1 MKPIG
6 RRTFLRGAGTVLALP
21 FLESV
26 SFGAVTRPKR
36 IAFLFVPNG
45 VHMADWRPKGA
56 GADYALSP
64 LLQPLADHRDDL
76 LLVSNL
82 AQLNARALGDG
93 PGDHARSAA
102 CFLTGA
108 HPVKTAG
115 RNIRAGISVDQVA
128 ARHLGRDTSL
138 PSLEIGCEPAR
149 QSGNCDSGYSCAY
162 SSNISWRSPH
172 SPMGKE
178 IDPRALFERLFRTG
192 PEGESAQARAER
204 IHARRSILDYVR
216 DDAATLSKR
225 LGRADRRKLD
235 EYFTG
240 VRELERRIAMAEMA
254 KSGDEIWLWNEEVDK
269 PAPLNAP
276 SGIPRDYKEHV
287 RLMYDMLVL
296 AFRLDRTRVATF
308 MLANEG
314 SNRNY
319 AFIGAKGGHHHLS
332 HHKGDRGKIER
343 IKRINRFHVEQLAY
357 FLKRLKGVREGDS
370 TLLDSTA
377 VVYGSAIS
385 DGNRHN
391 HDDLP
396 VLVAGRGGGIVR
408 PGRHIVAPRR
418 TPLCNL
424 YVSLLNGVGVP
435 ATKFG
440 DSTGALPLVT

>member
-1 MKPIG
+1 MSQVD

-21 FLESV
+21 LLDSV
-26 SFGAVTRPKR
+26 SFGAVERPNR
-36 IAFLFVPNG
+36 LVFLFVPNG
-45 VHMADWRPKGA
+45 VHMQDWKPNQA
-56 GADYALSP
+56 GADYVMPS

-76 LLVSNL
+76 LVISNL

-115 RNIRAGISVDQVA
+115 KNIRAGVSVDQVA
-128 ARHLGRDTSL
+128 ARHLGRATAL
-138 PSLEIGCEPAR
+138 PSLELGTEPAR

-162 SSNISWRSPH
+162 SSNLSWRTPH

-178 IDPRALFERLFRTG
+178 IQPRAVFDRLFRMG
-192 PEGESAQARAER
+192 PDGESRKARAER
-204 IHARRSILDYVR
+204 LHARRSILDYVR
-216 DDAATLSKR
+216 DDARRLDKR

-240 VRELERRIAMAEMA
+240 IRELERRIEMLDPA
-254 KSGDEIWLWNEEVDK
+254 QPGDEVWMWNEPVDEALR
-269 PAPLNAP
+269 APP
-276 SGIPRDYKEHV
+276 GGVPRSFKAHV

-296 AFRLDRTRVATF
+296 ALRVDRTRVATF

-319 AFIGAKGGHHHLS
+319 AFVGASGGHHHIS
-332 HHKGDRGKIER
+332 HHKGDAAKIEKIR
-343 IKRINRFHVEQLAY
+343 RINRFHSEQLAY
-357 FLKRLKGVREGDS
+357 FLGELKKVREGEG

-396 VLVAGRGGGIVR
+396 VLVAGRAGGIIR
-408 PGRHIVAPRR
+408 PGRHLVAENR

-424 YVSLLNGVGVP
+424 YVSLLQGVGIP
-435 ATKFG
+435 TEKFG
-440 DSTGALPLVT
+440 DSNGPLAGL

>member
-1 MKPIG
+1 MTRVD
-6 RRTFLRGAGTVLALP
+6 RRTFLRGAGTALALP
-21 FLESV
+21 LLDSIT
-26 SFGAVTRPKR
+26 FGAVERPKR
-36 IAFLFVPNG
+36 LAFLFVPNG
-45 VHMADWRPKGA
+45 MNMPDWKPRETGA
-56 GADYALSP
+56 GYALPS
-64 LLQPLADHRDDL
+64 LLEPLADHRDEIL
-76 LLVSNL
+76 VVSNL

-128 ARHLGRDTSL
+128 ARRLGRATAL
-138 PSLEIGCEPAR
+138 PSLELGTEPAR

-162 SSNISWRSPH
+162 SSNLSWRTPH

-178 IDPRALFERLFRTG
+178 IDPRSVFERLFRMG
-192 PEGESAQARAER
+192 PEGESRAARAER
-204 IHARRSILDYVR
+204 LHARRSILDYVR
-216 DDAATLSKR
+216 DDANRLTKR
-225 LGRADRRKLD
+225 LGKTDRRKLE

-240 VRELERRIAMAEMA
+240 IRELERRIDMLDPAQP
-254 KSGDEIWLWNEEVDK
+254 GDEVHIWNEPVAEELR
-269 PAPLNAP
+269 APP
-276 SGIPRDYKEHV
+276 GGVPRDYRAHV

-319 AFIGAKGGHHHLS
+319 AFVGASGGHHHIS
-332 HHKGDRGKIER
+332 HHKGDKQKIEKIR
-343 IKRINRFHVEQLAY
+343 RINRFHSEQLAY
-357 FLKRLKGVREGDS
+357 FLGKLKEVREGDG

-396 VLVAGRGGGIVR
+396 ILVAGRGGGIVN
-408 PGRHIVAPRR
+408 PGRHLVAETR

-424 YVSLLNGVGVP
+424 YVSLLRGVGIP
-435 ATKFG
+435 TERFG
-440 DSTGALPLVT
+440 DSNGPLAGL

>member
-1 MKPIG
+1 MTRIN
-6 RRTFLRGAGTVLALP
+6 RRTFLRGAGTALALP
-21 FLESV
+21 LLESV
-26 SFGAVTRPKR
+26 SLGAAERPKR
-36 IAFLFVPNG
+36 LAFLFVPNG
-45 VHMADWRPKGA
+45 MSMPDWKPQAA
-56 GADYALSP
+56 GSDYTLPS
-64 LLQPLADHRDDL
+64 LLQPLAAHRDDF
-76 LLVSNL
+76 LVISNL

-115 RNIRAGISVDQVA
+115 RNIRAGVSVDQLA
-128 ARHLGRDTSL
+128 ARHLGRSTAV
-138 PSLEIGCEPAR
+138 PSLELGTEPAR

-162 SSNISWRSPH
+162 SSNLSWRTPH

-178 IDPRALFERLFRTG
+178 VQPRIVFERLFRMG
-192 PEGESAQARAER
+192 PEGESGAARAER
-204 IHARRSILDYVR
+204 LHARRSILDYVR
-216 DDAATLSKR
+216 DDANRLTKR
-225 LGRADRRKLD
+225 LGVTDRRKLE

-240 VRELERRIAMAEMA
+240 IRELERRIDMLEPAQP
-254 KSGDEIWLWNEEVDK
+254 GDEIHIWNEPVEEALR
-269 PAPLNAP
+269 APP
-276 SGIPRDYKEHV
+276 GGVPRDYRAHV

-319 AFIGAKGGHHHLS
+319 AFVGASGGHHHIS
-332 HHKGDRGKIER
+332 HHKGDKQKIEKIR
-343 IKRINRFHVEQLAY
+343 RINHFHAEQLAY
-357 FLKRLKGVREGDS
+357 FLGKLKEVREGDG

-396 VLVAGRGGGIVR
+396 ILVAGRGGGIVQ
-408 PGRHIVAPRR
+408 PGRHLVAEAR

-424 YVSLLNGVGVP
+424 YVSLLRGVGVP
-435 ATKFG
+435 TERFG
-440 DSTGALPLVT
+440 DSTGALTGL